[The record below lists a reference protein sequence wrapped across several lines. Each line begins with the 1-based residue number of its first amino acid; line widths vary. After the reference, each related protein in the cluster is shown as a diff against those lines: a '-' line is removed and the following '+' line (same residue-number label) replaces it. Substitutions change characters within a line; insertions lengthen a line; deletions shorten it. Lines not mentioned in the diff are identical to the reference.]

1 MKEANS
7 KISRLYNLWE
17 SKSFTIVFYA
27 YVVISLIAAAQGLLA
42 HDKVYLPG
50 VRAYTHYNNYV
61 IFKYSFFHLIHGQD
75 IYQLFPDDHWDLY
88 KYSPTFALGF
98 GLLSWLPDPIGL
110 VCWNLINSLCL
121 LAAVRLLPG
130 LNREK
135 KSWILLF
142 CLLELLISIQNTQ
155 SNGLMAGLII
165 LAFALAERSKYF
177 LSALCIALSFY
188 IKIFGA
194 LAFVFYLFYPGK
206 GRLIGWSVFWM
217 VLLAILPVLVV
228 GPHQLIFLYQSWL
241 NLLLNDHSASVGLSV
256 MGLMESWLHL
266 DVSKNG
272 VALAGLVL
280 FLLPL
285 IHIRQYKDYAFRLL
299 YLSSV
304 LLWIIIF
311 NHKAES
317 PTFVIATAG
326 IGIWYFFQKPTR
338 LNLTLLILSFFLIS
352 MSVSDLVPSYI
363 RSEFVKP
370 YGIKA
375 VMPVIIWCKI
385 LYEQLLLR
393 YQPAPF
399 METPAL
405 S

>member
-1 MKEANS
+1 
-7 KISRLYNLWE
+7 
-17 SKSFTIVFYA
+17 
-27 YVVISLIAAAQGLLA
+27 
-42 HDKVYLPG
+42 
-50 VRAYTHYNNYV
+50 
-61 IFKYSFFHLIHGQD
+61 
-75 IYQLFPDDHWDLY
+75 
-88 KYSPTFALGF
+88 
-98 GLLSWLPDPIGL
+98 
-110 VCWNLINSLCL
+110 
-121 LAAVRLLPG
+121 
-130 LNREK
+130 
-135 KSWILLF
+135 
-142 CLLELLISIQNTQ
+142 
-155 SNGLMAGLII
+155 
-165 LAFALAERSKYF
+165 
-177 LSALCIALSFY
+177 
-188 IKIFGA
+188 
-194 LAFVFYLFYPGK
+194 
-206 GRLIGWSVFWM
+206 M
-217 VLLAILPVLVV
+217 VLLAILPVVVV

-285 IHIRQYKDYAFRLL
+285 IHIRRYKDYAFRLL

-338 LNLTLLILSFFLIS
+338 LNLVLLILSFSLIS

-375 VMPVIIWCKI
+375 VMPVVIWCKI
-385 LYEQLLLR
+385 LYGQILLR

-399 METPAL
+399 MEIPAL

>member
-1 MKEANS
+1 MTEANS
-7 KISRLYNLWE
+7 RSSRLYNFWE
-17 SKSFTIVFYA
+17 SKNVTIVFYA

-42 HDKVYLPG
+42 HDKTYLPG

-61 IFKYSFFHLIHGQD
+61 IFKYSFFHLIQDRD

-88 KYSPTFALGF
+88 KYSPTFALLF
-98 GLLSWLPDPIGL
+98 GGLSWLPDPIGL
-110 VCWNLINSLCL
+110 VLWNLINSLCL
-121 LAAVRLLPG
+121 LAGVRLLPG
-130 LNREK
+130 LNKEK
-135 KSWILLF
+135 QSWILLF

-217 VLLAILPVLVV
+217 VLLAILPALVV
-228 GPHQLIFLYQSWL
+228 GPHQLIFLYKSWL

-338 LNLTLLILSFFLIS
+338 LNGVLLILSFFLIS

-385 LYEQLLLR
+385 LYEQLFLR

-399 METPAL
+399 MEIPAL